1 MSRTCSRP
9 RGGASLGAGPLDGIV
24 EGVAPERAVLPWPRT
39 PTGPDTAGSS
49 SIAPA
54 GNDAATGK
62 EPGEPHNES
71 DTAGCGATA
80 HADIV
85 EARSLWGRDL
95 EKPRSREATARPE
108 PGAARAQPEA
118 QPAEAGQTEGEES
131 IGAGQAEEERGSGR
145 EGGIST
151 SWDGQ

>member
-85 EARSLWGRDL
+85 EARSLWGRDRHNRDHARRR
-95 EKPRSREATARPE
+95 PVQSWGQRERNRRRNRLR
-108 PGAARAQPEA
+108 RAKRK
-118 QPAEAGQTEGEES
+118 GLS
-131 IGAGQAEEERGSGR
+131 LIH
-145 EGGIST
+145 I
-151 SWDGQ
+151 